1 MMRSETPETQ
11 QQIAGLLERDKFAM
25 DLGIELIDA
34 EPGRVD
40 LRLKVTHKHMNFLA
54 WSHGGVI
61 FSLADTA
68 FGLASNSRDKV
79 SVGID
84 VHMAYLS
91 GVREGDV
98 IEAHAREISRT
109 RRKAVYRVDV
119 HRPADDA
126 AIAAFTGTVFVTEQ
140 DVAEVLK

>member
-1 MMRSETPETQ
+1 MTGAGKSVSQ
-11 QQIAGLLERDKFAM
+11 QLLSGLLERDNFAVE
-25 DLGIELIDA
+25 LGIELISA
-34 EPGRVD
+34 EPGSVD
-40 LRLKVTHKHMNFLA
+40 LRLKVGARHMNFLA

-68 FGLASNSRDKV
+68 FGLASNSREKV

-140 DVAEVLK
+140 DVAEVLS

>member
-1 MMRSETPETQ
+1 MTRIQGAELSEQ
-11 QQIAGLLERDKFAM
+11 VSKLHERDPYARN
-25 DLGIELIDA
+25 LGIELIGSQA
-34 EPGRVD
+34 GSVD
-40 LRLKVTHKHMNFLA
+40 LRLQMTHAHMNFLA

-68 FGLASNSRDKV
+68 FGLASNSREKV

-98 IEAHAREISRT
+98 IEAYAREISRT

-119 HRPADDA
+119 HRPADDT
-126 AIAAFTGTVFVTEQ
+126 AIATFTGTVFVTEQ
-140 DVAEVLK
+140 DVSEILA